1 MRDWLWIG
9 RSAAWVG
16 LFAAILA
23 LWAWTV
29 GMAAMSGV
37 DWMGRPVGMNMM
49 PMESLGAL
57 VPMWLLM
64 MAAMMLPVMA
74 PALGA
79 YERLIPRSDATRAG
93 WLGVLAGYLA
103 VWLLVAAALAAVQF
117 ALMRGGHL
125 DGLGA
130 ATTRWFSVALL
141 IVVGLFQL
149 TRIKEVCHGKCH
161 TPTLWFL
168 GHWQPGFAG
177 GLRMGT
183 GLGAWCAACCWG
195 YMALA
200 FTGGAM
206 SLLWMAGATAL
217 MVLEKLP
224 QIGHLLLKPVGLA
237 MIGVG
242 VLLPF
247 L

>member
-49 PMESLGAL
+49 PPESLGAL

-74 PALGA
+74 PALAA
-79 YERLIPRSDATRAG
+79 YELLIPRTDATRAG
-93 WLGVLAGYLA
+93 WLGVLAGYLS
-103 VWLLVAAALAAVQF
+103 VWLLVAAALAAVQL
-117 ALMRGGHL
+117 ALMRS
-125 DGLGA
+125 GLVDAAGA
-130 ATTRWFSVALL
+130 ATARWFSAALL
-141 IVVGLFQL
+141 IAVGAFQL
-149 TRIKEVCHGKCH
+149 TRIKKVCHGICH
-161 TPTLWFL
+161 APTVYFL
-168 GHWQPGFAG
+168 GHWRPGAAG
-177 GLRMGT
+177 GLRMGA

-237 MIGVG
+237 MIAAGI
-242 VLLPF
+242 LLPF